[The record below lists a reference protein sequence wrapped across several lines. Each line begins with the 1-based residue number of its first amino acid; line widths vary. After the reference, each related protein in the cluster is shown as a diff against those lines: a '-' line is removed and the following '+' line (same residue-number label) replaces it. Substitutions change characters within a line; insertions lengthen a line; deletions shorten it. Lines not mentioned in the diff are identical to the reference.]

1 MSTQHTHTL
10 KDFLIVGLI
19 SLAYILLSTFLVG
32 FKQDQ
37 VILSLIFSVCYLT
50 SVPSRKFILG
60 FSVFIVYWIIFDY
73 MKAFPNYSFNTVHI
87 KEVFDAEK
95 NIFGITTNNEILTPN
110 QYFAQHNNTFIDVLC
125 GFFYLCWI
133 PLPLAFAV
141 YLFFKDRK
149 TFLLF
154 ELTFFFVNLI
164 GWTIYYS
171 YPAAPPW
178 YVQLHGFDFNAATPG
193 HVAGL
198 IKFDEFFNVTVF
210 QSLYAKGSNVFA
222 AMPSLHSAYPM
233 IVFYYGMKSNL
244 GKMNILFGIITVG
257 IWFAAVYTSHHYTLD
272 VLAGII
278 CAIVGISLFNL
289 LMKNEK
295 VKKLFEKYIGIIA

>member
-10 KDFLIVGLI
+10 KDFFVAGLI
-19 SLAYILLSTFLVG
+19 SIAYILLSTLLIG

-37 VILSLIFSVCYLT
+37 VILSLIFSVCYLA
-50 SVPSRKFILG
+50 SAPSRKFILG

-73 MKAFPNYSFNTVHI
+73 MKAFPNYAFNTVHI
-87 KEVFDAEK
+87 KEVFDTEK

-110 QYFAQHNNTFIDVLC
+110 QYFAQHNNTFVDILC
-125 GFFYLCWI
+125 GAFYLCWI

-178 YVQLHGFDFNAATPG
+178 YVQFHGFDFNAATPG

-233 IVFYYGMKSNL
+233 IVFYYGIKSKL
-244 GKMNILFGIITVG
+244 GKINILFATITLG

-272 VLAGII
+272 VLAGIT

-295 VKKLFEKYIGIIA
+295 LKSLFEKYLDVIS